1 MKLALTDLGRKY
13 MEKAWDTDFESDD
26 PPAME
31 DAATILSLFEIF
43 GPVIDSDKIY
53 EYAYQETNKKD
64 SYIDWSV
71 VNLTREFTNRI
82 VRHLF
87 EARYLEQV
95 QEYDEDDILMTMN
108 PTALSPEE
116 VAEMHQQA
124 KLERMRMDSLY
135 HSEGTPDEYYDKY

>member
-64 SYIDWSV
+64 SWMVWSV
-71 VNLTREFTNRI
+71 KNLTRDHTNSI
-82 VRHLF
+82 VRRLF
-87 EARYLEQV
+87 EARYLEEV
-95 QEYDEDDILMTMN
+95 QEYDEDNVLMTMN
-108 PTALSPEE
+108 PTALSVEE
-116 VAEMHQQA
+116 VTKMHQEA
-124 KLERMRMDSLY
+124 KLERMRREYRMD
-135 HSEGTPDEYYDKY
+135 HNGEY